1 MTFDPTRL
9 VKPSILQLKP
19 YQPGKPIAEV
29 QQEYGLQEVIKLAS
43 NENPLGLSVH
53 VRDAIVAALPDILRY
68 PDGSC
73 VALKTAL
80 AKHLRVNET
89 QLIMGNGSEDVLRIL
104 MQAFVCGEKHLIISQ
119 YAFIAYKILAQ
130 GLGIKVKEIPERDF
144 ATDLTAMLAAMT
156 EDTGMIIIANPN
168 NPTGTYVSEAAFK
181 AFMDQVP
188 PSVLVV
194 CDEAYYEYVQE
205 KDYPQ
210 TLNLQQRYTNLV
222 TTRTF
227 SKIYGLAGLRVGYGV
242 AHAAIVDLL
251 NRIRQPFNVNH
262 LAQVAAVA
270 ALDDQA
276 FVQKGILL
284 NEQGKK
290 QFCEGLAELGLNYI
304 KSATNFMLVECQ
316 QSGKQ
321 VYQALLEQG
330 VIVRPV
336 DPYGLDKYVRITIGT
351 GDENKRCLIALK
363 KIMVKEKVV

>member
-9 VKPSILQLKP
+9 VRPSILQLKP

-29 QQEYGLQEVIKLAS
+29 QKEYGLQEVIKLAS
-43 NENPLGLSVH
+43 NENPLGLNVQ
-53 VRDAIVAALPDILRY
+53 VREAIVAALPDILRY

-73 VALKTAL
+73 VALKAAL
-80 AKHLRVNET
+80 AKHLKVNET

-104 MQAFVCGEKHLIISQ
+104 LQAFVFGEKHLIISQ

-130 GLGIKVKEIPERDF
+130 GLGIKVKEIPEQNF
-144 ATDLTAMLAAMT
+144 ATDLTAMLAAIT
-156 EDTGMIIIANPN
+156 KDTGMIIIANPN
-168 NPTGTYVSEAAFK
+168 NPTGTYVSEVAFT
-181 AFMDQVP
+181 AFLDQVP
-188 PSVLVV
+188 PNVLVV

-210 TLNLQQRYTNLV
+210 TLNLLKRYPNLV
-222 TTRTF
+222 ITRTF

-242 AHAAIVDLL
+242 AHETIVDLL

-262 LAQVAAVA
+262 LAQVATVA
-270 ALDDQA
+270 AIEDQA

-290 QFCEGLAELGLNYI
+290 QFYEGLAELRLNYI
-304 KSATNFMLVECQ
+304 PSATNFILVECPQ
-316 QSGKQ
+316 TGKEL
-321 VYQALLEQG
+321 YQALLEQG
-330 VIVRPV
+330 VIVRPL

-351 GDENKRCLIALK
+351 SDENKRCLLALK
-363 KIMVKEKVV
+363 KIVVKENVV

>member
-43 NENPLGLSVH
+43 NENPLGLSAH
-53 VRDAIVAALPDILRY
+53 VKEAILAALPDILRY

-73 VALKTAL
+73 LVLKAAL
-80 AKHLRVNET
+80 AKHLKVKET

-104 MQAFVCGEKHLIISQ
+104 LQAFAWGEKHLIISQ

-130 GLGIKVKEIPERDF
+130 GLGISVKEIPERDF
-144 ATDLTAMLAAMT
+144 STDLHAMLAAIT
-156 EDTGMIIIANPN
+156 QETGMIIIANPN
-168 NPTGTYVSEAAFK
+168 NPTGTYVNGSQLK
-181 AFMDQVP
+181 AFLDKVP
-188 PSVLVV
+188 PHVLVI
-194 CDEAYYEYVQE
+194 CDEAYYEYVTE

-210 TLNLQQRYTNLV
+210 TLNLQQRYPNLV

-227 SKIYGLAGLRVGYGV
+227 SKIYGLAGLRIGYGV
-242 AHAAIVDLL
+242 AHEEVVDLL

-262 LAQVAAVA
+262 LAQIATTA
-270 ALDDQA
+270 ALEDQH

-290 QFCEGLAELGLNYI
+290 QFYEGLAELGLHYI
-304 KSATNFMLVECQ
+304 PSATNFILVDCQ
-316 QSGKQ
+316 QPGKN

-330 VIVRPV
+330 VIVRPL

-351 GDENKRCLIALK
+351 TDENNRCLLALK
-363 KIMVKEKVV
+363 RIFAKEKVL